1 MLPRIALTALVAGTL
16 LTTLMPVAGLAANR
30 GGNSGGRGN
39 GGHAQSS
46 RGGNRG
52 VAMRGSG
59 EIRRSEGR
67 SFVSPARGY
76 SRGYIAPRSYGR
88 PVYRG
93 YYGSGVY
100 LGIGAPYGYAYGP
113 SYYDPGYAYDPAYSY
128 GPAPAPQQACVPGS
142 YDRNGNWIPNPNCSN
157 PQQQYAPPQQ
167 NYNYDQQQYPQ
178 QYSQQPPQ
186 QNYNYDQQQ
195 YPQQYPQQYQQQPS
209 YDPNQR
215 QGYSR

>member
-1 MLPRIALTALVAGTL
+1 MLPRIALTAIVAGTL
-16 LTTLMPVAGLAANR
+16 LTTLMPVAGMAADR

-39 GGHAQSS
+39 SGHAQSF

-52 VAMRGSG
+52 VAQRGG

-76 SRGYIAPRSYGR
+76 SRGYVAPRSYGR

-100 LGIGAPYGYAYGP
+100 LGIGSPYGYAYAPG
-113 SYYDPGYAYDPAYSY
+113 YYDPGYAYNPGYAYDPSYSY
-128 GPAPAPQQACVPGS
+128 GAAPAPQACVPGS

-157 PQQQYAPPQQ
+157 PQQQYAPQQ
-167 NYNYDQQQYPQ
+167 NYNYDQQQY
-178 QYSQQPPQ
+178 SQQPQ
-186 QNYNYDQQQ
+186 QNYNYDQQPYQ
-195 YPQQYPQQYQQQPS
+195 QQYPQQPS

>member
-1 MLPRIALTALVAGTL
+1 MLPRIALTAFVAGTL

-39 GGHAQSS
+39 SSHAQSF
-46 RGGNRG
+46 RGGSRG
-52 VAMRGSG
+52 VATRGG
-59 EIRRSEGR
+59 EIRRSEDR

-76 SRGYIAPRSYGR
+76 SRGYNAPRSYGR

-100 LGIGAPYGYAYGP
+100 LGIGAPYGYAYAPG
-113 SYYDPGYAYDPAYSY
+113 YYDPGYAYDPSYSY
-128 GPAPAPQQACVPGS
+128 GPAPATQACVPGS

-167 NYNYDQQQYPQ
+167 NYNYNQQQYPEQYQ
-178 QYSQQPPQ
+178 QQPQ

-195 YPQQYPQQYQQQPS
+195 YPQQPS

>member
-1 MLPRIALTALVAGTL
+1 MLPRIALTALAGTL
-16 LTTLMPVAGLAANR
+16 LATLAPVAGLAQSR

-39 GGHAQSS
+39 GSHAQSS

-52 VAMRGSG
+52 DSRRGG

-67 SFVSPARGY
+67 SFVSPARSY
-76 SRGYIAPRSYGR
+76 SRSYIAPRVYGR
-88 PVYRG
+88 PAYRG

-128 GPAPAPQQACVPGS
+128 DTAPAPQACVSGS

-157 PQQQYAPPQQ
+157 PQQQYAAPQQ

-178 QYSQQPPQ
+178 QPQ
-186 QNYNYDQQQ
+186 QNYNNDPQQ
-195 YPQQYPQQYQQQPS
+195 YQQQYPQQYQQQPS